1 MPRRPE
7 DPAGAAG
14 RSVASGFPP
23 PPRLVLFCPG
33 APGRAGGCFPRDPPL
48 PPCRGLFGLCRPRG
62 WGEAR
67 QQPGGVG
74 VPGGLRWP
82 RCPGQKASGAGGGG
96 GVPAA
101 RRGWDGGPGRLV
113 VPLGRARGDAQGRQR
128 RPAALLPALAM
139 EGARLASPAMCDPRR
154 VGPWHTGRLVTGRSR
169 TLTPTTSVPRDR
181 FV

>member
-23 PPRLVLFCPG
+23 PPALSCSVREHRGGPG
-33 APGRAGGCFPRDPPL
+33 AAFPGTRRCLRAGGSSACAA
-48 PPCRGLFGLCRPRG
+48 RGA
-62 WGEAR
+62 EAR

>member
-23 PPRLVLFCPG
+23 PPALSCSVREHRGGPGAAFPGTRRCLRAGGSSACAARGAGARRGSSRGGLGFPGGSGGPG
-33 APGRAGGCFPRDPPL
+33 APGRRRLGR
-48 PPCRGLFGLCRPRG
+48 
-62 WGEAR
+62 
-67 QQPGGVG
+67 
-74 VPGGLRWP
+74 
-82 RCPGQKASGAGGGG
+82 